1 MQQFPII
8 VRPIHFLVSLIFLL
22 VLVFELKAQSLNK
35 SVNLALKNNQTI
47 KNQEIL
53 LDNSLQSLNIQTGK
67 KLPSLS
73 LKGSGSRATNLQTN
87 SNSDSYNISLETT
100 YSLFDFGKLES
111 DRRAEELANNVA
123 SLKFSNFKNDLILR
137 IIQVHLELYKASKLV
152 DLYST
157 SLDVRKQQYR
167 AVESRFELGEATKSD
182 LLRAKASISG
192 AEAQLQLGVGNLE
205 KLKENYLFTVGE
217 RANDVMLPA
226 RNINIPNTSNEL
238 IEIALRNDLQMRY
251 LKLEEEVAREK
262 LKSSEKSNLPN
273 LSISGSLSY
282 GDSATTGTNR
292 SSGTIALTS
301 SLTLFSGGQKKA
313 QIKIAANN
321 LLSRSVEISIRR
333 NELIQNVK
341 TKWIELR
348 VANSS
353 VSAKKSE
360 VDALEGLYDSVFE
373 EWKLGSKTSLDSDQA
388 YQNLLNAEVDL
399 LNASVNV
406 IMAKYSLLKE
416 IGTLERNL

>member
-1 MQQFPII
+1 MQQFLIKI
-8 VRPIHFLVSLIFLL
+8 RLVHLFTSLLFLI
-22 VLVFELKAQSLNK
+22 VLVVDLKAQSLNR

-47 KNQEIL
+47 KNQKIL
-53 LDNSLQSLNIQTGK
+53 LDNSLQSLNIQSGK

-73 LKGSGSRATNLQTN
+73 LKGSGARTTNLQTN
-87 SNSDSYNISLETT
+87 SNSDSYSISLETA

-111 DRRAEELANNVA
+111 DRRAEELTNNA
-123 SLKFSNFKNDLILR
+123 SSLKFSIFKNDLILR

-157 SLDVRKQQYR
+157 SLDVRKQQFR

-192 AEAQLQLGVGNLE
+192 ADAQLQLGEGNLE
-205 KLKENYLFTVGE
+205 KLRENYLLIVGE
-217 RANDVMLPA
+217 ASNEVKLPEKS
-226 RNINIPNTSNEL
+226 IKISKTPNEL
-238 IEIALRNDLQMRY
+238 IEIAINNDLHLRY
-251 LKLEEEVAREK
+251 LRLEEEAAREK

-282 GDSATTGTNR
+282 GDSATTGNNR

-313 QIKIAANN
+313 QLKIAANN
-321 LLSRSVEISIRR
+321 LLSKSVEISIRR
-333 NELIQNVK
+333 NELIQNVR

-406 IMAKYSLLKE
+406 ILAKYKLLQE
-416 IGTLERNL
+416 IGTLEKNL